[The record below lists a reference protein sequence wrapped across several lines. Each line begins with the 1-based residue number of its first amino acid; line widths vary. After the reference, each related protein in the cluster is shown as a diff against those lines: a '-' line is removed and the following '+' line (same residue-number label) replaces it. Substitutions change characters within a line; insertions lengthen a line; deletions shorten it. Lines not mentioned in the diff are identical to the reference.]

1 MVGDT
6 EFLDRFGAVL
16 ADELLRLDTIILE
29 EFAHGIEVLYWHDIV
44 LCVVEEHHVKVAAG
58 LPSAGEGIL
67 GEGSLE
73 PARQGAVGIEEDG
86 RSTDVTR
93 LFGLDKFL
101 VKGLTLVLLAEKP
114 LVEVA
119 GHGILQIVVP
129 DLSGGL
135 APVIRKKTSIHP
147 VSGISAVIKQTEV
160 GPTNHFDQWN
170 RLFFLKKV
178 LGWTERLFLSIIWFE
193 N

>member
-29 EFAHGIEVLYWHDIV
+29 EFAHGIEVLHWHDIV
-44 LCVVEEHHVKVAAG
+44 LRVVEEHHVKVAAR
-58 LPSAGEGIL
+58 LPAAGEGIL
-67 GEGSLE
+67 AVGFLE
-73 PARQGAVGIEEDG
+73 PARQGAIRIEDG
-86 RSTDVTR
+86 RSTEVTR

-101 VKGLTLVLLAEKP
+101 VKGLTLVLLAEEP
-114 LVEVA
+114 LVEMA